1 MPFCVEC
8 QVRQPDSAIFC
19 PECGQRLES
28 QSPPS
33 FDLHS
38 HLQQLRQHGWLRIKL
53 RQDSDKTKPRRYKQ
67 EAWDATKYLE
77 DIWRALNRGG
87 FSYFTHVGDERQETY
102 STGVIL
108 TTKHTITT
116 REKAPI
122 LLSTERLQ
130 KITDIQ
136 TKSVTGQL
144 YFTGQRFLYEY
155 SVLEM
160 AVSRSAEVGKH
171 FIYSHPLLSIW
182 IKPDFTEFL
191 QLIERPAI
199 RETGT
204 LRKKQYR
211 RMTFR
216 VNEVKRPG
224 RRQPHAVYCGYLWD
238 GPNGSHVDE
247 NAQFAFATP
256 DSALP
261 AEQFAL
267 ELRELIRQAKPT
279 PVAELLAY
287 TYRCHA
293 RPDAFIATDPTAGV
307 RSMQEHPYAHWS
319 TFPIIV

>member
-1 MPFCVEC
+1 MPYCAVC
-8 QVRQPDSAIFC
+8 QTHRPNPAIFC
-19 PECGQRLES
+19 PECGQRLE
-28 QSPPS
+28 QPPLPS
-33 FDLHS
+33 FDINV
-38 HLQQLRQHGWLRIKL
+38 HLQQLQQHGWLRIKL

-67 EAWDATKYLE
+67 EEWDVTKYLE

-87 FSYFTHVGDERQETY
+87 FSYFTHVGEGCQETFT
-102 STGVIL
+102 TGIIL
-108 TTKHTITT
+108 TTEHTITT

-122 LLSTERLQ
+122 LLPTERLQ
-130 KITDIQ
+130 KVADIQ
-136 TKSVTGQL
+136 TKGVTGQL
-144 YFTGQRFLYEY
+144 FFTGNRFLYEY
-155 SVLEM
+155 TMLEM
-160 AVSRSAEVGKH
+160 AMSRSDEVGKH
-171 FIYSHPLLSIW
+171 FIYTQPLLSIW

-191 QLIERPAI
+191 QLTRCPAI

-204 LRKKQYR
+204 FRKHQYR

-238 GPNGSHVDE
+238 GPDDSHVDE
-247 NAQFAFATP
+247 DAQFAFATL

-267 ELRELIRQAKPT
+267 ELRELIRQATPT
-279 PVAELLAY
+279 PIAELLAY
-287 TYRCHA
+287 TYRCHT
-293 RPDAFIATDPTAGV
+293 RSDALIATDPTAGI

>member
-1 MPFCVEC
+1 MPFCVVC
-8 QVRQPDSAIFC
+8 QMHRPGLAIFC
-19 PECGQRLES
+19 PECGQRLEPS
-28 QSPPS
+28 SPPS
-33 FDLHS
+33 FDLHA
-38 HLQQLRQHGWLRIKL
+38 HVQQLRQHGWLRIKL

-67 EAWDATKYLE
+67 EAWDAAKYLE

-87 FSYFTHVGDERQETY
+87 FSYFTHIGDEHQETFT
-102 STGVIL
+102 TGVLL
-108 TTKHTITT
+108 TTEHVIAI

-130 KITDIQ
+130 KVTDIQ
-136 TKSVTGQL
+136 TKNVTGQL
-144 YFTGQRFLYEY
+144 FFTGRRFLYEY
-155 SVLEM
+155 SVLDM
-160 AVSRSAEVGKH
+160 AISGSAEVGKH
-171 FIYSHPLLSIW
+171 FIYTHPLLSLW
-182 IKPDFTEFL
+182 IKPDFTDFL
-191 QLIERPAI
+191 QLTGHPAI

-204 LRKKQYR
+204 FRKKQYR

-224 RRQPHAVYCGYLWD
+224 RRQPPAVYCGYVWD
-238 GPNGSHVDE
+238 GPTGSHVDDD
-247 NAQFAFATP
+247 AQFAFATP
-256 DSALP
+256 NSSLP

-293 RPDAFIATDPTAGV
+293 RPDALIATDPTAGV
-307 RSMQEHPYAHWS
+307 RSMQDQPYAHWS

>member
-1 MPFCVEC
+1 MPFCVVC
-8 QVRQPDSAIFC
+8 QMHRPDLAIFC
-19 PECGQRLES
+19 PECGQRLEPS
-28 QSPPS
+28 SPPS
-33 FDLHS
+33 FDLHA
-38 HLQQLRQHGWLRIKL
+38 HVQQLRQHGWLRIKL

-67 EAWDATKYLE
+67 EAWDAAKYLE

-87 FSYFTHVGDERQETY
+87 FSYFTHIGDEHQETFT
-102 STGVIL
+102 TGVLL
-108 TTKHTITT
+108 TTEHVIAI

-130 KITDIQ
+130 KVTDIQ
-136 TKSVTGQL
+136 TKNVTGQL
-144 YFTGQRFLYEY
+144 FFTGRRFLYEY
-155 SVLEM
+155 SVLDM
-160 AVSRSAEVGKH
+160 AISGSAEVGKH
-171 FIYSHPLLSIW
+171 FIYTHPLLSLW
-182 IKPDFTEFL
+182 IKPDFTDFL
-191 QLIERPAI
+191 QLTGHPAI

-204 LRKKQYR
+204 FRKKQYR

-224 RRQPHAVYCGYLWD
+224 RRQPPAVYCGYVWD
-238 GPNGSHVDE
+238 GPTGSHVDDD
-247 NAQFAFATP
+247 AQFAFATP
-256 DSALP
+256 NSSLP

-293 RPDAFIATDPTAGV
+293 RPDALIATDPTAGV
-307 RSMQEHPYAHWS
+307 RSMQDQPYAHWS